1 MGKYPRKKNNQN
13 NRDKNDDGRR
23 KSGWEDVVKE
33 NEKWEKY
40 YKAQGIVPEAE
51 WGAFKTACQSPLPVS
66 FRVTGS
72 TELTDE
78 IQAAIVDD
86 YVPHLSGLVFE
97 GEEVVPPQNIKFY
110 PNNHGWQFNVRKTV
124 VRKQKLFS
132 RFHRF
137 LVLETTAG
145 NISRQE
151 AVSMIPP
158 ILLDVQPSDAVLDM
172 CAAPGSKTAQLIEA
186 VHAGGDLNPSGFV
199 IANDSDYKRSHM
211 LIHQVQRL
219 NSPNLIVTNHDA
231 QMYPKVAIAAKGV
244 DGAKSNEY
252 LKFDRILCDVPCS
265 GDATMR
271 KNVNVWPDWTPGN
284 ALGLHQL
291 QLNILMRG
299 IQLLKPGGRLVYS
312 TCSLNPI
319 ENEAVVAEALR
330 LSKGSV
336 HLIESRGDIPNLI
349 NSKGMTDWKVQA
361 KGNKDGWN
369 NKGDEGCTDSW
380 FPPTDE
386 SIKEQLTK
394 CIRVYPHT
402 QDTGGF
408 FIVAFEKA
416 KDVEEEDDKKRV
428 AEDETRDAKRV
439 KVDASD
445 IIDAAKET
453 ASDAKEAVVDAAE
466 TVKEAVT
473 DAAETVK
480 EKFEGVVAEVKED
493 AKDEEPKKS
502 KKMPYDA
509 NEEPFVF
516 VDPNHEELQKCWDF
530 YKFNDQFPRD
540 SMMVRN
546 HTGEPT
552 RTIYY
557 TSPSIKPILELN
569 ANRLKFV
576 HAGTRFFTLQKN
588 EDTCKWRIQSE
599 SVNRAFPYIGAR
611 VVKGNLDIIK
621 FLATTEFPK
630 FEILEK
636 EYPEFAKEV
645 SAHTEGCLIL
655 TAQYNDREICLPMW
669 RGKMSA
675 NLMINKQDKEEF
687 LHRVFKIEGIKTR
700 GQQQQQKPVAA
711 ESAERAQGQAEAA
724 KAVEEAK
731 QENEQA
737 EIADEV
743 VEENVVEKAE

>member
-1 MGKYPRKKNNQN
+1 MGKFPRKKNNNN

-51 WGAFKTACQSPLPVS
+51 WDAFKTSCQAPLPVS

-72 TELTDE
+72 TDLTDE
-78 IQAAIVDD
+78 IQKAIVDD

-158 ILLDVQPSDAVLDM
+158 IILDCQPTDAVLDM
-172 CAAPGSKTAQLIEA
+172 CAAPGSKTAQLIESI
-186 VHAGGDLNPSGFV
+186 HAGGDLNPTGFV
-199 IANDSDYKRSHM
+199 VANDSDYKRSHM

-219 NSPNLIVTNHDA
+219 NSPNLVVTNHDA
-231 QMYPKVAIAAKGV
+231 QMYPKIACAVKGV
-244 DGAKSNEY
+244 DGSKSNEY

-271 KNVNVWPDWTPGN
+271 KNVNVWNDWTPGN

-330 LSKGSV
+330 LAKGSV

-349 NSKGMTDWKVQA
+349 NSPGMTDWKVQA
-361 KGNKDGWN
+361 KKSETWN
-369 NKGDEGCTDSW
+369 SKGDSECADSW
-380 FPPTDE
+380 FPPAED

-408 FIVAFEKA
+408 FIVAFEKD
-416 KDVEEEDDKKRV
+416 KEVEEESDKKRT
-428 AEDETRDAKRV
+428 AEDETRDSKRAKV
-439 KVDASD
+439 EEIAEDV
-445 IIDAAKET
+445 IEGAKET
-453 ASDAKEAVVDAAE
+453 AADAKEAVEGAVSD
-466 TVKEAVT
+466 VKEAFENAVAPAKT
-473 DAAETVK
+473 ETAE
-480 EKFEGVVAEVKED
+480 EA
-493 AKDEEPKKS
+493 EEPVKP

-516 VDPNHEELQKCWDF
+516 LDPNHAELQKCWDF
-530 YKFNDQFPRD
+530 YKIQDDFPRD

-576 HAGTRFFTLQKN
+576 HAGIRFFTLQKN

-599 SVNRAFPYIGAR
+599 SVNRAYPYVHAR
-611 VVKGNLDIIK
+611 VVKGSLEIIK

-630 FEILEK
+630 FELLAETF
-636 EYPEFAKEV
+636 PDFAKDV
-645 SAHTEGCLIL
+645 SAHTEGCLL
-655 TAQYNDREICLPMW
+655 LASEYNGREICVPMW
-669 RGKMSA
+669 RGKTSA

-687 LHRVFKIEGIKTR
+687 LHRVFKIEGVKTKGPAPNQTPR
-700 GQQQQQKPVAA
+700 DPKPVRVSS

-724 KAVEEAK
+724 AAVEEAATA
-731 QENEQA
+731 NEPA
-737 EIADEV
+737 EIVEEV
-743 VEENVVEKAE
+743 VVENVAVKE

>member
-1 MGKYPRKKNNQN
+1 
-13 NRDKNDDGRR
+13 
-23 KSGWEDVVKE
+23 
-33 NEKWEKY
+33 
-40 YKAQGIVPEAE
+40 
-51 WGAFKTACQSPLPVS
+51 
-66 FRVTGS
+66 
-72 TELTDE
+72 
-78 IQAAIVDD
+78 
-86 YVPHLSGLVFE
+86 
-97 GEEVVPPQNIKFY
+97 
-110 PNNHGWQFNVRKTV
+110 
-124 VRKQKLFS
+124 
-132 RFHRF
+132 
-137 LVLETTAG
+137 
-145 NISRQE
+145 
-151 AVSMIPP
+151 MIPP

-466 TVKEAVT
+466 TAVT
-473 DAAETVK
+473 DAAET
-480 EKFEGVVAEVKED
+480 KFEGVVAE
-493 AKDEEPKKS
+493 DEEPKKS

-516 VDPNHEELQKCWDF
+516 ELQKCWDF

-540 SMMVRN
+540 SMM
-546 HTGEPT
+546 PT

-588 EDTCKWRIQSE
+588 EDTCNE

-645 SAHTEGCLIL
+645 SAHTE
-655 TAQYNDREICLPMW
+655 AQYNDREICLPMW

-687 LHRVFKIEGIKTR
+687 LHRIEGIKTR

-724 KAVEEAK
+724 KAAK

-737 EIADEV
+737 EIADE
-743 VEENVVEKAE
+743 ENVVEKAE

>member
-1 MGKYPRKKNNQN
+1 MGKYPRKKSNQN

-51 WGAFKTACQSPLPVS
+51 WDAFKAACQAPLPVS

-78 IQAAIVDD
+78 IQKAIVDD
-86 YVPHLSGLVFE
+86 YVPHLSGLVYE

-124 VRKQKLFS
+124 VRKQQLFA

-186 VHAGGDLNPSGFV
+186 VHAGGDLNPTGFV

-231 QMYPKVAIAAKGV
+231 QMYPKVAISVRGV
-244 DGAKSNEY
+244 DGAQANEY

-312 TCSLNPI
+312 TCSMNPI

-330 LSKGSV
+330 LAKGSV
-336 HLIESRGDIPNLI
+336 HLIESRGDIPHLI
-349 NSKGMTDWKVQA
+349 NSPGMTDWKVQA

-369 NKGDEGCTDSW
+369 QKGDEGCADSW

-386 SIKEQLTK
+386 SVKQQLTK

-408 FIVAFEKA
+408 FIVAFEKS
-416 KDVEEEDDKKRV
+416 KDVEEDKKRSIE
-428 AEDETRDAKRV
+428 EDERDSKRV
-439 KVDASD
+439 KVDD
-445 IIDAAKET
+445 IVEAAKDT
-453 ASDAKEAVVDAAE
+453 VADAVEA
-466 TVKEAVT
+466 
-473 DAAETVK
+473 VK
-480 EKFEGVVAEVKED
+480 EKFEGVVADKED
-493 AKDEEPKKS
+493 ESEEPKK

-516 VDPNHEELQKCWDF
+516 VDPNHAELQKCWDF

-540 SMMVRN
+540 TMMVRN
-546 HTGEPT
+546 PTGEPT

-557 TSPSIKPILELN
+557 TSPSIKPILQLN

-611 VVKGNLDIIK
+611 VVKGSLEIIK

-636 EYPEFAKEV
+636 EFPEFHKQVAAY
-645 SAHTEGCLIL
+645 SEGCLIL
-655 TAQYNDREICLPMW
+655 TAEYNGREICLPMW

-675 NLMINKQDKEEF
+675 NMMINKQDKEEF
-687 LHRVFKIEGIKTR
+687 LHRVFKIEGVKTR
-700 GQQQQQKPVAA
+700 GQQKPVAA
-711 ESAERAQGQAEAA
+711 ESQEKARGQAEAA

-731 QENEQA
+731 KDEEVA
-737 EIADEV
+737 EIVEEV
-743 VEENVVEKAE
+743 VEENVVVEATPEVAE